1 MESDLRYRPRLS
13 VDVSEEQMNALNR
26 YLDRGARK
34 MVFNIIID
42 DLLELIGKHGA
53 GPVIGLLIER
63 HITLKDVCRLPFDE
77 SAKGG

>member
-1 MESDLRYRPRLS
+1 MDFDSRYRPRLQ

-34 MVFNIIID
+34 MVFNILID
-42 DLLELIGKHGA
+42 DLLELIEKHGA

-63 HITLKDVCRLPFDE
+63 HITLRDVCRLKLTEPT
-77 SAKGG
+77 KGG